1 MLYES
6 KFCRACLILVCYL
19 IVFYNGF
26 VSQINIYSLDLFPK
40 ANVQMK
46 WFPLFGYYEG
56 RAFFERNSTEK
67 DLEIILYPNRYLKTE
82 GNSDRELDE
91 AYSSGPLGE
100 DKNALKRRGALVVS
114 SVVKVL
120 TSGTSCK
127 APNFEEK
134 ANSDSQ
140 PVDMIF
146 NKFETILTLRDT
158 SEYLPKKCEF
168 YAIKFR
174 FTPPNSEG
182 NFGIKD
188 DGSQIYSGPIYPIS
202 RNVFYDYN
210 VSFINRKVTCARCM
224 RVQNGSALNFRFF
237 PPPLH
242 IFEPNLNS
250 NQKMTFSVG
259 SVHFEFLGTRND
271 IRQDIENLS
280 IQALKNFPFIK
291 DISKINTPIIID
303 SSALLHR
310 VSLRMQDEIQ
320 LGIGFLKTNPIT
332 QKYHEAAFI
341 RSLNTELWFRLISE
355 KIEIKNARDF
365 GFVTTIS
372 RHLAEKLMQV
382 QFEKIDDIKNLSEKF
397 KFFPVFREIFEG
409 KALVNN
415 EVFLGR
421 EESAGKLDTSPL
433 QAIFPTFSATEL
445 NERANWCLTESQL
458 GEFNLLTHDTVTG
471 IATVENFILKL
482 QTFESEKCKD
492 LWKGFLH
499 QRTIQER
506 IEASPFLTDDSV
518 VKSYALKRSRD
529 KNSPEQIFAK
539 LENQIADS
547 VTIKIV
553 ADDKILYKDNSS
565 VTGDFLVIK
574 LPQADQNS
582 SLELLGPSTETN
594 RDKYNYPRKI
604 EFVMT
609 GVKLRYESAEKNIN
623 LQQQF
628 QFNMR
633 GDEWGRSFG
642 LMWRKQKNLYMVQ
655 ESFSGLFNQFG
666 VYLPKKIYEN
676 FSAERMPKFPFTL
689 GFNQQFENTRREMW
703 SFAEISVQNSS
714 VSILAPEGYE
724 AKLLTSRSLWRKGA
738 FEPIYRVESEY
749 SLMLPIAKLTTLKS
763 KSRLGKASEKI
774 ELGGSSGV
782 PGFQLDDLVSD
793 KYAIFRNEL
802 SGVVAHDLSLNL
814 GAGAIVEHVFCY
826 VAHHSAFDAGAI
838 SLLKQPAHSIQSLET
853 GIRIYGSLFGA
864 KNQSVTFDWTR
875 TLGSSPRNGFGVTV
889 GKN

>member
-6 KFCRACLILVCYL
+6 KFCRACLILFWYL
-19 IVFYNGF
+19 IVFYNCF
-26 VSQINIYSLDLFPK
+26 VSQINIYSLEVFPK

-56 RAFFERNSTEK
+56 RAFFERNSSEK

-82 GNSDRELDE
+82 ENSDRELDE

-100 DKNALKRRGALVVS
+100 DKNALKRRGALVVND
-114 SVVKVL
+114 VVKVH

-134 ANSDSQ
+134 TNADSQ
-140 PVDMIF
+140 SIDIKF

-168 YAIKFR
+168 YAIQFR

-188 DGSQIYSGPIYPIS
+188 DGSQIYSGPIYPIA

-210 VSFINRKVTCARCM
+210 VSFIDRNVTCARCM
-224 RVQNGSALNFRFF
+224 QVQNGSALNFRFF

-259 SVHFEFLGTRND
+259 GVHFEFLGVRND

-280 IQALKNFPFIK
+280 RQALKNFPFIK

-303 SSALLHR
+303 SLALLHKL
-310 VSLRMQDEIQ
+310 SMRMQDEIQ

-332 QKYHEAAFI
+332 QKYHEAAFM

-365 GFVTTIS
+365 GFVTTVS
-372 RHLAEKLMQV
+372 RHLAEKLMQE
-382 QFEKIDDIKNLSEKF
+382 QFEKIDDIRNLSEKF

-421 EESAGKLDTSPL
+421 EESAGKLDTIPL
-433 QAIFPTFSATEL
+433 QAVFPTFAATEL
-445 NERANWCLTESQL
+445 NERANWCLSESQL
-458 GEFNLLTHDTVTG
+458 KELNLLTHDTVTG
-471 IATVENFILKL
+471 KATIENFILKL

-499 QRTIQER
+499 QRSIQER
-506 IEASPFLTDDSV
+506 IEAYPFVTDDSI
-518 VKSYALKRSRD
+518 VKSYALKRIRD

-539 LENQIADS
+539 SENQIADS
-547 VTIKIV
+547 ITVKIV
-553 ADDKILYKDNSS
+553 AEDKFLYKDNSS
-565 VTGDFLVIK
+565 TAEDFLVIK
-574 LPQADQNS
+574 LPPTVTNS
-582 SLELLGPSTETN
+582 SLELLGPTTEAN
-594 RDKYNYPRKI
+594 RDKYSYPRKI

-609 GVKLRYESAEKNIN
+609 GVRLRYESAEKNLD

-628 QFNMR
+628 QFKIR
-633 GDEWGRSFG
+633 GDEWGRSLG
-642 LMWRKQKNLYMVQ
+642 LMWQKQNNLYLLQ
-655 ESFSGLFNQFG
+655 ESFSGLFNQLG
-666 VYLPKKIYEN
+666 TNLPEKIYDN
-676 FSAERMPKFPFTL
+676 FNAERLPNFPFTL
-689 GFNQQFENTRREMW
+689 GFNQKIENTKREIW
-703 SFAEISVQNSS
+703 SFAEISVQNSNN
-714 VSILAPEGYE
+714 SILAPEGYE
-724 AKLLTSRSLWRKGA
+724 AKLLTSRSFWRKGT

-763 KSRLGKASEKI
+763 KSKLGRASEKI
-774 ELGGSSGV
+774 VLGGSSGV
-782 PGFQLDDLVSD
+782 PGFQPDDLISD
-793 KYAIFRNEL
+793 KYAVFRNEI
-802 SGVVAHDLSLNL
+802 SWVVAHDLSMNL
-814 GAGAIVEHVFCY
+814 GAGAIIEHIFYY

-838 SLLKQPAHSIQSLET
+838 KLLKQPAHTIQSLET

-864 KNQSVTFDWTR
+864 SNQSVTFDWTR
-875 TLGSSPRNGFGVTV
+875 TLGNSPRNGFGVTV